1 MSVAVTEHHGP
12 WTVEDVLAL
21 PEDPR
26 HRIEL
31 VGGALLMSPSPGV
44 PHQRASLRLAMLLS
58 LAIDNA
64 EAPLEVLEAVNVI
77 VPDGLLIP
85 DLVITDATAAAD
97 AGTTLN
103 ADDIIVAIEIA
114 SPSTRVADKKMKPP
128 LYAAAGIPHT
138 TGASN
143 SNPPHASTSATS
155 NAATTPTALSKAA
168 KPPNSLTP
176 SPSTSTRH
184 DCAGESGWPESDLG
198 PGAEPGQPPLARR
211 RRPAAERSSQVA
223 G

>member
-1 MSVAVTEHHGP
+1 MSVAVTEHSGP

-26 HRIEL
+26 NRIEL

-64 EAPLEVLEAVNVI
+64 EAPFEALEAVNVI

-85 DLVITDATAAAD
+85 DLVIADTGAAAE

-103 ADDIIVAIEIA
+103 ADDIVVAIEIA
-114 SPSTRVADKKMKPP
+114 SPSTRVTDKKMKPA
-128 LYAAAGIPHT
+128 LYAAAGIPHYWRLELEPAPRLYLGHLERGTYTDRLVQTGET
-138 TGASN
+138 TRLT
-143 SNPPHASTSATS
+143 NPFP
-155 NAATTPTALSKAA
+155 L
-168 KPPNSLTP
+168 
-176 SPSTSTRH
+176 
-184 DCAGESGWPESDLG
+184 DLD
-198 PGAEPGQPPLARR
+198 PARLR
-211 RRPAAERSSQVA
+211 R
-223 G
+223 